1 MSEFS
6 NADYYRESFQPMTPE
21 DEDLQRDILQGRKF
35 TLADLI
41 AREGGDFLKGE
52 SPVPKLVQVTTEI
65 KQFIAANLGDSSGAL
80 QAILQLVVD
89 EETGKVSQNLDS
101 PLQAL
106 AAILEEFLDRP
117 PLLHELVHRVDVRWG
132 QMYGERPHFQQPG
145 QIPHPEDEY
154 THDCVRERLVKLL
167 EKVRAIDGENG

>member
-1 MSEFS
+1 
-6 NADYYRESFQPMTPE
+6 MTPE
-21 DEDLQRDILQGRKF
+21 DEDLQRDILRGRQF

-52 SPVPKLVQVTTEI
+52 SPVPKMVQVTTEI

-80 QAILQLVVD
+80 QAILQLTVD
-89 EETGKVSQNLDS
+89 EAIRKVSQNLDD

-106 AAILEEFLDRP
+106 RAILEEILDNP
-117 PLLHELVHRVDVRWG
+117 ALLYELVHRVDVKWG
-132 QMYGERPHFQQPG
+132 QMYGERPFFQQPN

-154 THDCVRERLVKLL
+154 THDSVRERLESLL
-167 EKVRAIDGENG
+167 ERVRSR